1 MISSKNILSIGP
13 EYQKPKGGIAQ
24 VLYSYSKYVFNDFKH
39 IKSSGGKYAFSKLF
53 YFCKGIIGLI
63 LTLLFDKSIKTVH
76 IHTASNNDF
85 KRNSFYAKIAKQF
98 KKKVILHIHGGG
110 FKGYYSKNKHFV
122 KQQLDKADA
131 IVALS
136 EYWRGYFA
144 EELKCKNVFV
154 VHNIIPTPNYKPQ
167 KEKNIF
173 NLLYL
178 GHIYE
183 KKGIFDLVSII
194 KDHREE
200 YKGRLM
206 LHIGGGLYEVDRLL
220 NILKEDKLDD
230 VIKFEGWVSGD
241 KKEELLNTS
250 SAYILPSYAEGVP
263 ISILEAMSYHLPII
277 ATEVGGIP
285 SIVGDKNGIL
295 IEPGNKQQ
303 LKSAIDVLINSEQQ
317 RDKMGEASYQ
327 ISLEYQP
334 QNVIKELNI
343 LYSSIGINIK

>member
-1 MISSKNILSIGP
+1 MISSKNILTVGP
-13 EYQKPKGGIAQ
+13 EYKNPKGGIAQ
-24 VLYSYSKYVFNDFKH
+24 VLYSYNKFVYNGFKH
-39 IKSSGGKYAFSKLF
+39 VRSGGGSQAFSKLY
-53 YFCKGIIGLI
+53 YFGKGLVMFS
-63 LTLLFDKSIKTVH
+63 TKLLFDSSIKVVH
-76 IHTASNNDF
+76 IHTASNSDF
-85 KRNSFYAKIAKQF
+85 KRNSFYARIARLF
-98 KKKVILHIHGGG
+98 NKKVILHVHGGG
-110 FKGYYSKNKHFV
+110 FKDYYSKNKSFV
-122 KQQLDKADA
+122 KHQLYKADA

-136 EYWRGYFA
+136 EYWRQFFA
-144 EELKCKNVFV
+144 EDLKCKNVFV

-173 NLLYL
+173 NFLYL

-194 KDHREE
+194 KDHRKE

-250 SAYILPSYAEGVP
+250 NAYILPSYAEGVP

-317 RDKMGEASYQ
+317 REKMGEASYQ

-343 LYSSIGINIK
+343 LYSSIGIK

>member
-13 EYQKPKGGIAQ
+13 EYQNPKGGIAQ
-24 VLYSYSKYVFNDFKH
+24 VLYSYSKYVFKDFKH

-110 FKGYYSKNKHFV
+110 FKDYYSKNKHFV

-136 EYWRGYFA
+136 EYWRCYFA

-154 VHNIIPTPNYKPQ
+154 VHNIIPTPNYQPN
-167 KEKNIF
+167 KEKDIF

-183 KKGIFDLVSII
+183 KKGIFDLVSLI
-194 KDHREE
+194 KDHKEE
-200 YKGRLM
+200 YKGKLM

-220 NILKEDKLDD
+220 NILKNEDLND
-230 VIKFEGWVSGD
+230 VIKFEGWVSGE
-241 KKEELLNTS
+241 KKQELLNLS
-250 SAYILPSYAEGVP
+250 DAYILPSYAEGVP

-277 ATEVGGIP
+277 ATNVGGIP
-285 SIVGDKNGIL
+285 SIVGNQNGIL
-295 IEPGNKQQ
+295 VEPGNKIQ
-303 LKSAIDVLINSEQQ
+303 LKDAINRLIHSEIQ
-317 RDKMGEASYQ
+317 RDKMGEASYH

-334 QNVIKELNI
+334 HNVVKELNL
-343 LYSSIGINIK
+343 LYSKIGIKL

>member
-1 MISSKNILSIGP
+1 MISSKNILTVGP
-13 EYQKPKGGIAQ
+13 EYKNPKGGIAQ
-24 VLYSYSKYVFNDFKH
+24 VLYSYNKFVYNGFKH
-39 IKSSGGKYAFSKLF
+39 VRSGGGSQAFSKLY
-53 YFCKGIIGLI
+53 YFGKGLVMFS
-63 LTLLFDKSIKTVH
+63 TKLLFDSSIKVVH

-110 FKGYYSKNKHFV
+110 FKDYYSKNKHFV

-144 EELKCKNVFV
+144 EELKCKSVFV
-154 VHNIIPTPNYKPQ
+154 VHNIIPTPNYQPN
-167 KEKNIF
+167 KEKDIF

-183 KKGIFDLVSII
+183 KKGIFDLVSLI
-194 KDHREE
+194 KDHKEE
-200 YKGRLM
+200 YKGKLM

-220 NILKEDKLDD
+220 NILKNEDLND
-230 VIKFEGWVSGD
+230 VIKFEGWVSGE
-241 KKEELLNTS
+241 KKQELLNIS
-250 SAYILPSYAEGVP
+250 DAYILPSYAEGVP

-277 ATEVGGIP
+277 ATNVGGIP
-285 SIVGDKNGIL
+285 SIVGNQNGIL
-295 IEPGNKQQ
+295 VEPGNKSQ
-303 LKSAIDVLINSEQQ
+303 LKDAINRLIHSKIQ
-317 RDKMGEASYQ
+317 RDKMGEASYH

-334 QNVIKELNI
+334 HNVVKELNL
-343 LYSSIGINIK
+343 LYSKIGIEL